1 MHTYYTSKRLDE
13 HDFGRAIERV
23 TMALQAGGFG
33 VLTTIDV
40 KATLKAKIGV
50 DFPDYTILGAC
61 NPPLAHQALLAEE
74 HIGLML
80 PCNVVVHTLGDGAIE
95 VSAVDPVASMQAV
108 DNPKL
113 GEIAGE
119 VRGRLAKVIEA
130 V

>member
-1 MHTYYTSKRLDE
+1 MT
-13 HDFGRAIERV
+13 A
-23 TMALQAGGFG
+23 ALQGEGFG

-40 KATLKAKIGV
+40 KATLKAKIGA

-74 HIGLML
+74 SIGLML
-80 PCNVVVHTLGDGAIE
+80 PCNVVVRTLADGAIE
-95 VSAVDPVASMQAV
+95 VLVVDPVASMQAV

-113 GEIAGE
+113 GQIAGE